1 MNHSLAGCA
10 GVLGSEAL
18 DATGAMTKQDEV
30 LKLLEEC
37 SPEERLVIF
46 KHLRK
51 EIPIHVL
58 EAKLNTQAEVIL
70 EAMDRASDL
79 TMRGLRGIIAEA
91 AFLVDVL
98 GKLDGWKVMPIVGDA
113 AYDFLIEDRIGRLNI
128 QVKMQ
133 RKQAGAPMARKG
145 KFVVETQRTRG
156 GKDATT
162 GEPTR
167 PYRFGDFDILAVSLH
182 PSTGDWR
189 NFRYTVGRWLRPR
202 AESSDLIDVFQ
213 PVSKAVNE
221 DWTDNL
227 ETCIDW
233 FRRSLKKTI
242 ASF

>member
-1 MNHSLAGCA
+1 
-10 GVLGSEAL
+10 
-18 DATGAMTKQDEV
+18 MTKQDEV

-37 SPEERLVIF
+37 SSEERLVIF

-51 EIPIHVL
+51 EIPIHAL

-91 AFLVDVL
+91 TFLVGVL
-98 GKLDGWKVMPIVGDA
+98 GKLDSWKVIPIIGDA
-113 AYDFLIEDRIGRLNI
+113 PYDFLIEDSVGRLKI

-133 RKQAGAPMARKG
+133 RKLAGVPMKRKG

-156 GKDATT
+156 GKDATS
-162 GEPTR
+162 GKPTR
-167 PYRFGDFDILAVSLH
+167 PYRFGEFDLLAVSLH
-182 PSTGDWR
+182 PSTGDWM
-189 NFRYTVGRWLRPR
+189 NFRYTVGGWLRPR
-202 AESSDLIDVFQ
+202 AGSSDLIDVHQ
-213 PVSKAVNE
+213 PVSKAPNE

-227 ETCIDW
+227 ETCIEW
-233 FRRSLKKTI
+233 FRSGLKKSI

>member
-1 MNHSLAGCA
+1 MIVFTRVGLCFGLQALGAA
-10 GVLGSEAL
+10 GV
-18 DATGAMTKQDEV
+18 MTKQDEV

-37 SPEERLVIF
+37 STEERVAIF

-51 EIPIHVL
+51 EIPIHAL

-79 TMRGLRGIIAEA
+79 TMRGLRGIITEA
-91 AFLVDVL
+91 AFLVGVL
-98 GKLDGWKVMPIVGDA
+98 GKLDGWKVVPVVGDA
-113 AYDFLIEDRIGRLNI
+113 AYDFLIEDSVGRLNI

-133 RKQAGAPMARKG
+133 RRVTGAPMKRKG

-167 PYRFGDFDILAVSLH
+167 PYRFGEFDILAVSLH
-182 PSTGDWR
+182 PSTGDWM
-189 NFRYTVGRWLRPR
+189 NFRYTVARWLRPR
-202 AESSDLIDVFQ
+202 AASSDLIDVLQ
-213 PVSKAVNE
+213 PVSKDVNE

-227 ETCIDW
+227 ETAIKW
-233 FRRSLKKTI
+233 FRKSLKKTI